1 MYSVRHLFL
10 VALLVCLALTEAA
23 KAKKDKRD
31 EDEQDNPTDQMVKN
45 ECWLKPNPRR
55 CKDYVPRW
63 FYDTTYLLC
72 KPYLYGGCGGRKVN
86 AFRTYDECMKRC
98 TFEVPEVGGRS
109 GGQAGPQARF
119 KRE

>member
-1 MYSVRHLFL
+1 MVHHTKGG
-10 VALLVCLALTEAA
+10 VEAA

-45 ECWLKPNPRR
+45 ECWLMPNPRR

-98 TFEVPEVGGRS
+98 TFEVAGSNPGLDECIYEKRRKCS
-109 GGQAGPQARF
+109 GPVCT
-119 KRE
+119 